1 LTIPRQPSRSRSN
14 SQIKEEV
21 SAERTAI
28 EVGSGSRKKSSGTPA
43 RIVKREGN
51 SNDLDIIRGKHLKK
65 RKKMHKMAVDLTE
78 DDFDDGEHLT
88 ID

>member
-1 LTIPRQPSRSRSN
+1 LTIPREPSRSRSN
-14 SQIKEEV
+14 SQIKQEV
-21 SAERTAI
+21 SAEQTGI
-28 EVGSGSRKKSSGTPA
+28 EVGGEPRKNSSGTPA